1 MSNTTAN
8 FIIYNASAGSGKTYT
23 LVRNYLVKVLS
34 SSDLG
39 RFKKIL
45 AVTFT
50 NKAVAEMKERILS
63 SLYHFS
69 QPQVSKEHQSMFTE
83 IQNELQLNQED
94 LQQKAKKVLH
104 YLLHNYTAFNVQTID
119 KFTQSV
125 IRTFAFDLNL
135 NNNFGVELDSTS
147 ILEYAVDEL
156 LNQVGR
162 DTDITKTV
170 LDYMRSNINEDS
182 AWNIKKSLLQIS
194 KIILNEN
201 DVPHLKLLEHK
212 TVADFNTL
220 KKSLQQKLLEN
231 KKAIIN
237 HASELLLEFENKQ
250 IANDFKGN
258 YIPKYFTKVSLEG
271 KVDFSRATPAWQKNI
286 ETADFYNKT
295 CPENIKQVIDQIR
308 PEIISVFLKVKQLG
322 IQNEYILRILKNN
335 TQMSLLG
342 NIYKISEQYKKENNV
357 LLISDFN
364 QLIFETI
371 KDQPTPF
378 IYERLG
384 EKFKD
389 FFIDEFQDTSVMQWN
404 NLIPLAENALSSEVD
419 STDTTG
425 TLTLVGDAKQAIY
438 RWRGGKAEQ
447 FINMYRNSNAPLFPS
462 ANKRIENLDT
472 NFRSYSNLITF
483 SNNFFTYLASQFSS
497 PIYNEL
503 YKEGNHQKTNSK
515 EGGYVQF
522 DFVEGKN
529 AEEKGEAYA
538 QKTYETICDVISN
551 EFDYKDISILVRTNS
566 QGVHLAN
573 YLNEKNIPIISSESL
588 LLQNS
593 NAVQLL
599 INYAKFITNLQDS
612 TIRLTFFKS
621 IAVFL
626 NLEDKHKFLSKC
638 MVSNLD
644 ELQNYI
650 KENNLFLPLSPFKE
664 MSIYEAFEYCV
675 RCFNL
680 DQTADAYVQFF
691 MDFVYEYANKINLGI
706 IDFIEYWDAKKE
718 KLSIVS
724 PEEKNAVQILSIHKS
739 KGLEYPVVIYPFA
752 DTDTQKTRDLNLWMP
767 LGKLSSLFSEA
778 YVSYNKNIFEL
789 YSDDTKAKKEEII
802 SLNELDNF
810 NVLYVALTR
819 AKEQLYVISNHAKEK
834 TPPKGHFQF
843 YFLDF
848 LSASNFEK
856 ISESTYVFGSPI
868 KISKTKQKKA
878 AVQLDAYINS
888 DKHNHGITQ
897 VIPKATL
904 NEDQVAKV
912 ARGNIFHEVLSK
924 IYDRSS
930 AEAVLQQYKN
940 ILSSD
945 DLKQLGSNIEEIVGH
960 RFFKTIYDGRN
971 QIYNERE
978 FVHHKKILIPDR
990 VEFDALGNVYI
1001 IDYKT
1006 GEKDSKYV
1014 TQIEEYASIF
1024 QELYQKTVKKYIIYM
1039 GNTLQIEEL

>member
-1 MSNTTAN
+1 MSHTTAN
-8 FIIYNASAGSGKTYT
+8 FVIYNASAGSGKTYT

-39 RFKKIL
+39 RFKRIL

-50 NKAVAEMKERILS
+50 NKAVAEMKERILT

-69 QPQVSKEHQSMFTE
+69 QPQISKEHQSMFTE
-83 IQNELQLNQED
+83 IQNELQLNQRD
-94 LQQKAKKVLH
+94 LQQKAQKVLH

-135 NNNFGVELDSTS
+135 NSNFEVELDSTS
-147 ILEYAVDEL
+147 ILEHSVDEL
-156 LNQVGR
+156 LNKVGR
-162 DTDITKTV
+162 DSDVTKTV

-182 AWNIKKSLLQIS
+182 TWNIKKSLLEIS

-212 TVADFNTL
+212 TVAHFNAL

-231 KKAIIN
+231 KKDIIN
-237 HASELLLEFENKQ
+237 SARELLLEFENKQ
-250 IANDFKGN
+250 ISNDFKGN

-271 KVDFSRATPAWQKNI
+271 KVDFTRTTPVWQKNI
-286 ETADFYNKT
+286 ETADFYNKN
-295 CPENIKQVIDQIR
+295 CPENIKQVIDQTR
-308 PEIISVFLKVKQLG
+308 PEIISVFSKVQHLG

-342 NIYKISEQYKKENNV
+342 NIYKISEQYKKENNK

-364 QLIFETI
+364 RLIFDTI
-371 KDQPTPF
+371 KDQPAPF

-404 NLIPLAENALSSEVD
+404 NLIPLAENAISSEIE
-419 STDTTG
+419 SIDTTG
-425 TLTLVGDAKQAIY
+425 TLTIVGDAKQAIY

-447 FINMYRNSNAPLFPS
+447 FINMYRNNETTLFPS
-462 ANKRIENLDT
+462 AIKKVENLGT
-472 NFRSYSNLITF
+472 NFRSYSNLIEF
-483 SNNFFTYLASQFSS
+483 NNNFFTYIASQFSS

-503 YKEGNHQKTNSK
+503 YKEGNCQKTNSK

-529 AEEKGEAYA
+529 AEEKEEAYA
-538 QKTYETICDVISN
+538 KKTFETIMQIVSN
-551 EFDYKDISILVRTNS
+551 KFDYKDISILVRTNK
-566 QGVHLAN
+566 QGVLLAN

-621 IAVFL
+621 VAIFL
-626 NLEDKHKFLSKC
+626 NLKEKHEFLSVC
-638 MVSNLD
+638 MISGLD
-644 ELQNYI
+644 ELQHYF
-650 KENNLFLPLSPFKE
+650 KGNNLLLPLSPFKK
-664 MSIYEAFEYCV
+664 MPIYEAFEYCI
-675 RCFNL
+675 RCFDLHKNV
-680 DQTADAYVQFF
+680 DAYVQFF
-691 MDFVYEYANKINLGI
+691 MDFVYEYSNKINLGV
-706 IDFIEYWDAKKE
+706 IDFIEYWDSKKE

-752 DTDTQKTRDLNLWMP
+752 DTDTQKIRDLNLWMP
-767 LGKLSSLFSEA
+767 LGDMSNLFSEA

-789 YSDDTKAKKEEII
+789 YNDDTKAKKEEII

-819 AKEQLYVISNHAKEK
+819 AKEQLYVISNHVKEK
-834 TPPKGHFQF
+834 TPSKGHFQY
-843 YFLDF
+843 YFLEF

-856 ISESTYVFGSPI
+856 RNEITYVFGNPQ
-868 KISKTKQKKA
+868 KISQTKQKTTSI
-878 AVQLDAYINS
+878 QLESYINS
-888 DKHNHGITQ
+888 DKRNHGITQ
-897 VIPKATL
+897 IIPENTL
-904 NEDQVAKV
+904 NKDQVERV
-912 ARGNIFHEVLSK
+912 ERGNIFHEVLSK
-924 IYDRSS
+924 IYDRSYVK
-930 AEAVLQQYKN
+930 EVLQQY
-940 ILSSD
+940 
-945 DLKQLGSNIEEIVGH
+945 SNIISKEDLNKLKSNIVEIVSH
-960 RFFKTIYDGRN
+960 SSFKTIFNNSN
-971 QIYNERE
+971 QIFNERE
-978 FVHHKKILIPDR
+978 FVHKGKIVIPDR
-990 VEFDALGNVYI
+990 VEFDAFGNVYI

-1006 GEKDSKYV
+1006 GEKDIKYV
-1014 TQIEEYASIF
+1014 KQIEEYASIF
-1024 QELYQKTVKKYIIYM
+1024 SKLPNKTVKKYIIYM
-1039 GNTLQIEEL
+1039 GNTLKIEEV